1 MNAHDTTSPAL
12 LFRVKTIGM
21 STRNGRK
28 PCTRLQAARHNL
40 REIQGELGAH
50 SHIDVRRMADNRILA
65 GPETAAEVEA
75 MAQRLLEAVDT
86 SKLKRDHVQA
96 VEVVFSLPAGSGI
109 DEPAFFARCLEWLSK
124 AVPLPVLSFVIHFDE
139 AAPHAHAL
147 LLPVKA
153 GKHIGGDLFDLD
165 SVKRLTTAFFD
176 KVAGPAGLKRSNA
189 KFRGQVKQWAVAAVL
204 RECEAMGLPA
214 ANGPLWGLWRAV
226 IERDPT
232 AAVELLG
239 IDVNSIRPREAAQHE
254 RPIALEAR
262 PIALVKRGVNIQ
274 ELSCVALAQPAPSN
288 EATKAPQAMPTA
300 TAREDVA
307 AAGEDLA
314 SVVPGD
320 VDSAQTAPA
329 TAARQDVGQLAS
341 VVPMPDKPSTATA
354 MPATTAPAPATRK
367 PHTERLSVAHA
378 AQQCA
383 IAKHA
388 RPATRKAAPVVR
400 QDSDGYSRIRDEHAH
415 DLSAWD

>member
-1 MNAHDTTSPAL
+1 MNAHDTTSPVL

-28 PCTRLQAARHNL
+28 PCTLEQAARHNL
-40 REIQGELGAH
+40 REIQAEQGAH
-50 SHIDVRRMADNRILA
+50 SHIDARRMADNRILV
-65 GPETAAEVEA
+65 GHTTASEVVA
-75 MAQRLLEAVDT
+75 MAQRLLEVVDT

-96 VEVVFSLPAGSGI
+96 IECVFSLPAGSGI
-109 DEPAFFARCLEWLSK
+109 DEAAFFARCLEWLSK
-124 AVPLPVLSFVIHFDE
+124 AVPLPVLSFVVHFDE

-153 GKHIGGDLFDLD
+153 GKHIGGDLFDLA

-176 KVAGPAGLKRSNA
+176 KVAGPAGLKRSAA
-189 KFRGQVKQWAVAAVL
+189 KFYGQAKQWAIDAVL
-204 RECEAMGLPA
+204 RECEARGLPT
-214 ANGPLWGLWRAV
+214 ANGPLWGLWRAA

-232 AAVELLG
+232 EAVGLLG

-254 RPIALEAR
+254 RPIALEGR
-262 PIALVKRGVNIQ
+262 PIALVKQGVNNQ
-274 ELSCVALAQPAPSN
+274 ELSCVALAQPAPPN

-314 SVVPGD
+314 SVVPD
-320 VDSAQTAPA
+320 TVDCAQTAPAPA
-329 TAARQDVGQLAS
+329 TAARQDVGQLAGVVTPTQAMAGCRKAERLNKGREAIQHGFDLHARKPTTKPLP
-341 VVPMPDKPSTATA
+341 VVPA
-354 MPATTAPAPATRK
+354 
-367 PHTERLSVAHA
+367 ERHVE
-378 AQQCA
+378 
-383 IAKHA
+383 
-388 RPATRKAAPVVR
+388 
-400 QDSDGYSRIRDEHAH
+400 RDEHAH